1 MMATRSAEAP
11 ALRSHAREPRDD
23 ALANQIALELA
34 DRGQDVEEKPAGG
47 RRGVDGLVEHDKV
60 HSERL
65 QLLRDHDE
73 VMG

>member
-1 MMATRSAEAP
+1 MMAARSAEASP
-11 ALRSHAREPRDD
+11 LRPYARETRED

-47 RRGVDGLVEHDKV
+47 RRGVDGLVEYDKV